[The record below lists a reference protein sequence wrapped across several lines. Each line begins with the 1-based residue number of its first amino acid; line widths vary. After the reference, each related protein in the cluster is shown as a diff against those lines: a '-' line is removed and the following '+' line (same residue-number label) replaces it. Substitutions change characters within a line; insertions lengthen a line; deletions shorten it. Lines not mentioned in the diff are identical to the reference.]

1 MPTRRIW
8 SLVSAGSN
16 LAEPSQDSPTTDL
29 RDRLQL
35 ALGTA
40 YTLDR
45 ELGGGGMSRVFTARE
60 TALGRTVV
68 VKVLPPE
75 LAAGVSIERFKREI
89 ALAARL
95 QHPHIVPLLSAGQMD
110 GVPYFLMPFVTGE
123 SLRARL
129 ARHGELPVSESLRL
143 LREIASALAYAHQNG
158 VVHRDIKPENVLLAG
173 GGGPRDSAPGRMATA
188 MVADFG
194 VAKAVAVAA
203 ADENPARDGRDAHHR
218 VTSLGV
224 ALGTP
229 AYMSPEQA
237 TADPSTDHRAD
248 LYAFGVLAYEILTG
262 QTPFGKRSPAELLAA
277 HVTEAPRPV
286 TDLRPTL
293 PPALAALV
301 MRCLQK
307 RPSDRPQSAGE
318 ILQSLDEITTPSA
331 GTAPT
336 TALPPVTT
344 PPSPPLPRRGAG
356 AGRNVAATVIIV
368 ATVALMV
375 GTAGVAIWKGKSPGV
390 AAVPDEREERIA
402 VLPFENLGD
411 SADAYFA
418 DGITD
423 AVRGKLTALPSL
435 EVIARASSVQYRATA
450 RPPAEIAKELGVR
463 YLLTGTVRWAKGAG
477 GASRV
482 QVSPEL
488 VEVQPDGAAASR
500 WGQPFDAEMAD
511 VFRVQGEIAS
521 KVAEAMRLTL
531 GVADQA
537 RLVEVPTRDPV
548 AYDAFLRA
556 EAMFA
561 SGATSSAELRRIIA
575 GYERALSVDT
585 AFADAWA
592 RLAGARAL
600 LYANGVPNPELAKQA
615 REAADR
621 ALRLAPTRALGHRA
635 LASYYMNVERDPRRA
650 LSEVEAAR
658 TATPKDA
665 TVLSVLAGVYSAI
678 GRFEDAVRSARA
690 AERLDPRAMLPLQ
703 QLRTALSALRRYRE
717 ARQVADREMAL
728 SPNLSSIE
736 DRVIVSLAEGDLAGA
751 RRFLDSA
758 SQRVSQDELVTYL
771 ANYQDLGWVLDDAR
785 QQRLLSLGPEHFD
798 NDRAVWSIVR
808 AQVYGWRGDSALARV
823 WGDTAAREFG
833 AQVRANPDDAQR
845 HAFYGL
851 SLAYAGRRA
860 EAIAEGERGVALL
873 PVERD
878 AVNGPYQVHLL
889 ARIYLLVG
897 EREKALDLLE
907 QLLGR
912 PYYLSPGWLRI
923 DPTFAALRGNPRFE
937 KLAGR

>member
-1 MPTRRIW
+1 
-8 SLVSAGSN
+8 
-16 LAEPSQDSPTTDL
+16 
-29 RDRLQL
+29 
-35 ALGTA
+35 
-40 YTLDR
+40 
-45 ELGGGGMSRVFTARE
+45 MSRVFTAQE
-60 TALGRTVV
+60 VSLGRTVV

-95 QHPHIVPLLSAGQMD
+95 QHPHIVPLLSAGEME
-110 GVPYFLMPFVTGE
+110 GVPFFTMPFITGE

-173 GGGPRDSAPGRMATA
+173 GAPTDSVGQGRMATA

-194 VAKAVAVAA
+194 VAKAVAAA
-203 ADENPARDGRDAHHR
+203 AGGDDASDRGDDDHHHH

-237 TADPSTDHRAD
+237 TADPKTDHRAD

-262 QTPFGKRSPAELLAA
+262 QTPFGRRSPSELLAA
-277 HVTEAPRPV
+277 HVTEAPRPI
-286 TDLRPTL
+286 TDARPNL

-307 RPSDRPQSAGE
+307 RPADRPQSAGE

-331 GTAPT
+331 GTTPT
-336 TALPPVTT
+336 AMLPPAAT
-344 PPSPPLPRRGAG
+344 SPLPPPPGRSPRARGS
-356 AGRNVAATVIIV
+356 VLATVVIV
-368 ATVALMV
+368 AMVALML
-375 GTAGVAIWKGKSPGV
+375 GTAGIAIWRSRGPAPA
-390 AAVPDEREERIA
+390 AAVATDREQRIA

-435 EVIARASSVQYRATA
+435 EVIARASSVQYRGTPK
-450 RPPAEIAKELGVR
+450 PPSEIARELGVR

-477 GASRV
+477 RASRV

-488 VEVQPDGAAASR
+488 VEVQPDGSAASR
-500 WGQPFDAEMAD
+500 WQQPFDAEMAD

-521 KVAEAMRLTL
+521 RVAEAMRLTL

-537 RLVEVPTRDPV
+537 RLVEVPTKDPV

-556 EAMFA
+556 EALFTA
-561 SGATSSAELRRIIA
+561 GATSSAELRRII
-575 GYERALSVDT
+575 GEYERAVSLDT

-600 LYANGVPNPELAKQA
+600 LYANGVPTPELAKQS

-658 TATPKDA
+658 AATPNDA

-678 GRFEDAVRSARA
+678 GRFDDAVRSARA

-703 QLRTALSALRRYRE
+703 QLRGALSALRRYRE
-717 ARQVADREMAL
+717 AREVADREMTL
-728 SPNLSSIE
+728 SPNVSSIL
-736 DRVIVSLAEGDLAGA
+736 DRVIVSLAEGDLTGA
-751 RRFLDSA
+751 RRFLDSV
-758 SQRVSQDELVTYL
+758 SQRVNQDELVTYL
-771 ANYQDLGWVLDDAR
+771 AIYQDLGWVLDDAA

-798 NDRAVWSIVR
+798 NDRATWSIVR

-823 WGDTAAREFG
+823 WGDTATREF
-833 AQVRANPDDAQR
+833 ADQVRANPADAQR
-845 HAFYGL
+845 HAFYGV
-851 SLAYAGRRA
+851 SLGYAGRRA

-873 PVERD
+873 PAERD

-889 ARIYLLVG
+889 ARIYLLAG

-907 QLLGR
+907 QLLAR

-923 DPTFAALRGNPRFE
+923 DPTFAPLRSNPRFD
-937 KLAGR
+937 KLAAGR

>member
-1 MPTRRIW
+1 
-8 SLVSAGSN
+8 
-16 LAEPSQDSPTTDL
+16 
-29 RDRLQL
+29 L

-40 YTLDR
+40 YTLER
-45 ELGGGGMSRVFTARE
+45 ELGGGGMSRVFTAQE
-60 TALGRTVV
+60 TALGRPVV

-95 QHPHIVPLLSAGQMD
+95 QHPHIVPLLAAGEMD
-110 GVPYFLMPFVTGE
+110 GVPYFTMPFVSGE
-123 SLRARL
+123 SLRARV
-129 ARHGELPVSESLRL
+129 ARRGELPISESLRL

-173 GGGPRDSAPGRMATA
+173 GGPRDNAGSGRLATA

-194 VAKAVAVAA
+194 VAKAVAAA
-203 ADENPARDGRDAHHR
+203 AGDGDRPERDSGRDLQHH

-237 TADPSTDHRAD
+237 TADPNTDHRAD

-277 HVTEAPRPV
+277 HVTEPPRPIA
-286 TDLRPTL
+286 DARPNL

-307 RPSDRPQSAGE
+307 RPADRPQSAGE

-331 GTAPT
+331 GTTPT
-336 TALPPVTT
+336 GMLPPATT
-344 PPSPPLPRRGAG
+344 PPAPPPASGRASGRRNVMA
-356 AGRNVAATVIIV
+356 AAAVAATAV
-368 ATVALMV
+368 LMLGMV
-375 GTAGVAIWKGKSPGV
+375 GVAIWRSKHTAPLVTV
-390 AAVPDEREERIA
+390 ADEREERIA

-435 EVIARASSVQYRATA
+435 EVIARASSVQYRGTSK
-450 RPPAEIAKELGVR
+450 PPTEIARELGVR

-477 GASRV
+477 RASRV

-488 VEVQPDGAAASR
+488 VEVQPNGSAASR
-500 WGQPFDAEMAD
+500 WQQPFDAEMAD

-521 KVAEAMRLTL
+521 RVAEAMRLTL

-561 SGATSSAELRRIIA
+561 SGATSAADMRLIIA
-575 GYERALSVDT
+575 GYERAVTLDT

-600 LYANGVPNPELAKQA
+600 LYANGVPTPALGQQA

-650 LSEVEAAR
+650 LTEVEAAR
-658 TATPKDA
+658 AATPNDA
-665 TVLSVLAGVYSAI
+665 TVLSVLSGIYSAI
-678 GRFEDAVRSARA
+678 GRFDDAVKSARA
-690 AERLDPRAMLPLQ
+690 AERLDPRAVFPLQ
-703 QLRTALSALRRYRE
+703 QLRTALSALRRYGE
-717 ARQVADREMAL
+717 AREVADREMTL

-771 ANYQDLGWVLDDAR
+771 AIYQDLGWVLDDAR

-798 NDRAVWSIVR
+798 GDRATWSIVR

-823 WGDTAAREFG
+823 WGDTASREFG

-845 HAFYGL
+845 HAFHGL
-851 SLAYAGRRA
+851 SLAYAGNRS

-878 AVNGPYQVHLL
+878 AVNGPYQIHLL
-889 ARIYLLVG
+889 ARIYLLTG
-897 EREKALDLLE
+897 EREKALRLLE
-907 QLLGR
+907 QLLAR

-923 DPTFAALRGNPRFE
+923 DPTFASLKGDSRFSRLVSE
-937 KLAGR
+937 R

>member
-1 MPTRRIW
+1 
-8 SLVSAGSN
+8 
-16 LAEPSQDSPTTDL
+16 
-29 RDRLQL
+29 
-35 ALGTA
+35 
-40 YTLDR
+40 
-45 ELGGGGMSRVFTARE
+45 MSRVFTARE

-75 LAAGVSIERFKREI
+75 LAAGVSIDRFKREI

-95 QHPHIVPLLSAGQMD
+95 QHPHIVPLLSAGEME
-110 GVPYFLMPFVTGE
+110 GVPFFTMPFITGE

-129 ARHGELPVSESLRL
+129 ARQGELPVSESLRL

-173 GGGPRDSAPGRMATA
+173 GGSGDHSGPGRMATA

-194 VAKAVAVAA
+194 VAKAIVT
-203 ADENPARDGRDAHHR
+203 ARESGIGNRESVHPRDASIPDSLFPIPDSF
-218 VTSLGV
+218 TSLGI

-237 TADPSTDHRAD
+237 TADPKTDHRAD
-248 LYAFGVLAYEILTG
+248 IYAFGVLAFEILTG
-262 QTPFGKRSPAELLAA
+262 HTPFGKRSPAELLAA
-277 HVTEAPRPV
+277 HVTEAPRPI
-286 TDLRPTL
+286 TDARPNL

-307 RPSDRPQSAGE
+307 RPADRPQSAGE

-336 TALPPVTT
+336 SVLPATTT
-344 PPSPPLPRRGAG
+344 PPSSPTASRSHGKR
-356 AGRNVAATVIIV
+356 RNVLPAMIVV
-368 ATVALMV
+368 ATMV
-375 GTAGVAIWKGKSPGV
+375 LILGTAGVAIWRSRRPTSV
-390 AAVPDEREERIA
+390 AAVSDERAQRIA

-435 EVIARASSVQYRATA
+435 EVIARSSSVQYRSTSK
-450 RPPAEIAKELGVR
+450 PPAEIARELGVR

-477 GASRV
+477 RASRV

-488 VEVQPDGAAASR
+488 VEVQPDGSAASR
-500 WGQPFDAEMAD
+500 WQQPFDAEMAD

-521 KVAEAMRLTL
+521 RVAEAMRLTL
-531 GVADQA
+531 GVVDQA
-537 RLVEVPTRDPV
+537 RLVEVPTSDPG
-548 AYDAFLRA
+548 AYDAYLRA

-575 GYERALSVDT
+575 GYERAVGLDT
-585 AFADAWA
+585 AFTDAWA

-600 LYANGVPNPELAKQA
+600 LYANGVPTPELGKQA

-621 ALRLAPTRALGHRA
+621 AIRLAPTRALGHRA

-650 LSEVEAAR
+650 LTEVEAAR
-658 TATPKDA
+658 AATPNDA
-665 TVLSVLAGVYSAI
+665 TVLSVLAGIYSAI
-678 GRFEDAVRSARA
+678 GRFDDAVKNARA
-690 AERLDPRAMLPLQ
+690 AERLDPRAVFPLQ
-703 QLRTALSALRRYRE
+703 QLRTALSALRRYRD
-717 ARQVADREMAL
+717 AREVADREMAL
-728 SPNLSSIE
+728 APNLSSIE

-758 SQRVSQDELVTYL
+758 SQRVNQDELVTYL
-771 ANYQDLGWVLDDAR
+771 AIYQDLGWVLDDAR

-798 NDRAVWSIVR
+798 NDRATWSIVR
-808 AQVYGWRGDSALARV
+808 AQVYGWRGDSTSSRV

-833 AQVRANPDDAQR
+833 DQVRANPDDAQR

-860 EAIAEGERGVALL
+860 EAIDEGQRGVALL

-897 EREKALDLLE
+897 EREKALELLE
-907 QLLGR
+907 QLLAR

-923 DPTFAALRGNPRFE
+923 DPTFASLQGDSRFSRLVSE
-937 KLAGR
+937 R

>member
-1 MPTRRIW
+1 MR
-8 SLVSAGSN
+8 GSQ
-16 LAEPSQDSPTTDL
+16 QDPPTTDL

-35 ALGTA
+35 ALGAA

-45 ELGGGGMSRVFTARE
+45 ELGGGGMSRVFTAQE

-110 GVPYFLMPFVTGE
+110 GVPYFMMPFVTGE

-129 ARHGELPVSESLRL
+129 ARHGELPLSESLRL

-173 GGGPRDSAPGRMATA
+173 GGPRDNTGAGRLATA

-194 VAKAVAVAA
+194 VAKAVALAA
-203 ADENPARDGRDAHHR
+203 GDDEPGQDGHDLHHHF
-218 VTSLGV
+218 TSLGV

-237 TADPSTDHRAD
+237 TADPNTDHRAD

-262 QTPFGKRSPAELLAA
+262 LTPFGKRSPAELLAA
-277 HVTEAPRPV
+277 HVTEPPRPIA
-286 TDLRPTL
+286 DARPNL

-307 RPSDRPQSAGE
+307 RPADRPQSAGE

-331 GTAPT
+331 GTTPT
-336 TALPPVTT
+336 GMLPPATT
-344 PPSPPLPRRGAG
+344 PPSPPSPSGRAGGRRS
-356 AGRNVAATVIIV
+356 VMATVVIV
-368 ATVALMV
+368 VTAALMI
-375 GTAGVAIWKGKSPGV
+375 GTAGVAIWRSKHATPGTVV
-390 AAVPDEREERIA
+390 ADDREQRIA

-435 EVIARASSVQYRATA
+435 EVIARASSVQYRGTPKA
-450 RPPAEIAKELGVR
+450 PAEIARELGVR

-477 GASRV
+477 RASRV

-488 VEVQPDGAAASR
+488 VEVQPNGSAASR
-500 WGQPFDAEMAD
+500 WQQPFDAEMAD

-521 KVAEAMRLTL
+521 RVAEAMRLTL

-561 SGATSSAELRRIIA
+561 SGATSSVEMRRIIA
-575 GYERALSVDT
+575 GYERAVSLDT

-600 LYANGVPNPELAKQA
+600 LYANGVPTPALGRQA

-650 LSEVEAAR
+650 LTEVEAAR
-658 TATPKDA
+658 AATPNDA
-665 TVLSVLAGVYSAI
+665 TVLSVLAGIYSAI
-678 GRFEDAVRSARA
+678 GRFDDAVKSARA
-690 AERLDPRAMLPLQ
+690 AERLDPRAVFPLQ

-717 ARQVADREMAL
+717 AREVADREMAL

-758 SQRVSQDELVTYL
+758 SQRVNKDELVTYL
-771 ANYQDLGWVLDDAR
+771 AIYQDLGWVLDDAR

-798 NDRAVWSIVR
+798 DDRAIWSIVR

-823 WGDTAAREFG
+823 WGDSASREFG

-873 PVERD
+873 PIERD

-889 ARIYLLVG
+889 ARIHLLAG
-897 EREKALDLLE
+897 DREKALDLLE
-907 QLLGR
+907 QLLAR
-912 PYYLSPGWLRI
+912 PYYLSSGWLRI
-923 DPTFAALRGNPRFE
+923 DPTFASLQGDPRFSRLVSE
-937 KLAGR
+937 R

>member
-1 MPTRRIW
+1 
-8 SLVSAGSN
+8 
-16 LAEPSQDSPTTDL
+16 
-29 RDRLQL
+29 L
-35 ALGTA
+35 ALGAA

-45 ELGGGGMSRVFTARE
+45 ELGGGGMSRVFSAQE

-95 QHPHIVPLLSAGQMD
+95 QHPHIVPLLSAGEMD
-110 GVPYFLMPFVTGE
+110 GVPYFMMPFVTGE

-129 ARHGELPVSESLRL
+129 ARHGELPISESLRL
-143 LREIASALAYAHQNG
+143 LREIASALAYAHQSG

-173 GGGPRDSAPGRMATA
+173 GGPRDNAGPGRLATA

-194 VAKAVAVAA
+194 VAKAVATARESGMGNRESEQHR
-203 ADENPARDGRDAHHR
+203 DPSIPDSHLPASGGLPPIPHH

-237 TADPSTDHRAD
+237 TADPNTDHRAD
-248 LYAFGVLAYEILTG
+248 LYAFGILAYEILTG
-262 QTPFGKRSPAELLAA
+262 HTPFGKRSPAELLAA
-277 HVTEAPRPV
+277 HVTEPARPIA
-286 TDLRPTL
+286 DARPNL

-307 RPSDRPQSAGE
+307 RPADRPQSAGE

-331 GTAPT
+331 GTTPT
-336 TALPPVTT
+336 GIMPPSTT
-344 PPSPPLPRRGAG
+344 PPAPPPASSRAGGRR
-356 AGRNVAATVIIV
+356 NLMATVVIV
-368 ATVALMV
+368 ATAALMI
-375 GTAGVAIWKGKSPGV
+375 GTAGVAIWRSKHTTPR
-390 AAVPDEREERIA
+390 AAVADEREQRIA

-423 AVRGKLTALPSL
+423 AVRGKLTTLPSL
-435 EVIARASSVQYRATA
+435 EVIARASSVQYRGNSK
-450 RPPAEIAKELGVR
+450 PPAEIARELGVR
-463 YLLTGTVRWAKGAG
+463 YLLTGTVRWARGAG
-477 GASRV
+477 RASRV

-488 VEVQPDGAAASR
+488 VEVQPDGSAASR
-500 WGQPFDAEMAD
+500 WQQPFDAEMAD

-521 KVAEAMRLTL
+521 RVAEAMRLTL

-537 RLVEVPTRDPV
+537 RLVEVPTSDPA

-556 EAMFA
+556 EATFA
-561 SGATSSAELRRIIA
+561 SGATSAAELRRIIA
-575 GYERALSVDT
+575 GYERAVGLDT

-600 LYANGVPNPELAKQA
+600 LYANGVPTPALGRQA

-650 LSEVEAAR
+650 LTEAEAAR
-658 TATPKDA
+658 AATPNDA
-665 TVLSVLAGVYSAI
+665 TVLSVLSGIYSAI
-678 GRFEDAVRSARA
+678 GRFDDAVKSARA
-690 AERLDPRAMLPLQ
+690 AERLDPRAVFPLQ
-703 QLRTALSALRRYRE
+703 QLRTALSALRRNRE
-717 ARQVADREMAL
+717 AREVADREMAL

-758 SQRVSQDELVTYL
+758 SQRVNQDELVTYL

-785 QQRLLSLGPEHFD
+785 QQRLVSLGPEHFD
-798 NDRAVWSIVR
+798 DDRAVWSIVR

-823 WGDTAAREFG
+823 WGDTASREFG

-860 EAIAEGERGVALL
+860 EAVAEGERGMALL

-889 ARIYLLVG
+889 ARIYLLAG

-907 QLLGR
+907 QLLAR
-912 PYYLSPGWLRI
+912 PYYLSSGWLRI
-923 DPTFAALRGNPRFE
+923 DPTFASLQGDPRFSRLVSE
-937 KLAGR
+937 R

>member
-1 MPTRRIW
+1 VTG
-8 SLVSAGSN
+8 SLS
-16 LAEPSQDSPTTDL
+16 E
-29 RDRLQL
+29 RLQR
-35 ALGTA
+35 ALGTS

-75 LAAGVSIERFKREI
+75 LAAGVSIDRFKREI

-95 QHPHIVPLLSAGQMD
+95 QHPHIVPLLSAGEME
-110 GVPYFLMPFVTGE
+110 GVPFFTMPFITGE

-173 GGGPRDSAPGRMATA
+173 GAPGDHAGPGRMATA

-194 VAKAVAVAA
+194 VAKAVAAA
-203 ADENPARDGRDAHHR
+203 AGGGDRPERDSAPAPSAVEGRDLHHH

-237 TADPSTDHRAD
+237 TADPKTDHRAD
-248 LYAFGVLAYEILTG
+248 IYAFGVLAYEILTG
-262 QTPFGKRSPAELLAA
+262 QTPFGKRRPSELLAA
-277 HVTEAPRPV
+277 HVTEAPRPI
-286 TDLRPTL
+286 TDVRPNL

-307 RPSDRPQSAGE
+307 RPADRPQSAGE

-331 GTAPT
+331 GTTPT
-336 TALPPVTT
+336 AMLSPAAPPVASSA
-344 PPSPPLPRRGAG
+344 PSQPVGG
-356 AGRNVAATVIIV
+356 GRNVTATVVIV
-368 ATVALMV
+368 AMVALLL
-375 GTAGVAIWKGKSPGV
+375 GTAGVAIWRSRSPTR
-390 AAVPDEREERIA
+390 AAVVDEREQRIA

-435 EVIARASSVQYRATA
+435 EVIARASSVQYRGTSKL
-450 RPPAEIAKELGVR
+450 PAEIARELGVR
-463 YLLTGTVRWAKGAG
+463 YLLTGTVRWAKGG
-477 GASRV
+477 GRASRV

-500 WGQPFDAEMAD
+500 WQQPFDAEMAD

-537 RLVEVPTRDPV
+537 RLVEVPTSDPV

-556 EAMFA
+556 EAMFT

-575 GYERALSVDT
+575 EYERAVELDT

-600 LYANGVPNPELAKQA
+600 LYANGVPTPELARQA

-621 ALRLAPTRALGHRA
+621 ALHLAPTRALGHRA

-650 LSEVEAAR
+650 LAEVEAAR
-658 TATPKDA
+658 TATPNDA

-678 GRFEDAVRSARA
+678 GRFEDAVKSARA

-703 QLRTALSALRRYRE
+703 QLRGALSALRRYRE
-717 ARQVADREMAL
+717 AREVGDREMAL

-736 DRVIVSLAEGDLAGA
+736 DRVIVSLAEGDLTGA

-771 ANYQDLGWVLDDAR
+771 AIYQDLGWVLDDAAQR
-785 QQRLLSLGPEHFD
+785 RLLSLGPEHFD
-798 NDRAVWSIVR
+798 HDRAIWSIVR

-833 AQVRANPDDAQR
+833 DQVRANPDDAQR

-851 SLAYAGRRA
+851 SLAYAGRYA
-860 EAIAEGERGVALL
+860 EAIVEGERGVALL

-889 ARIYLLVG
+889 ARIHLLAG
-897 EREKALDLLE
+897 EREKALGLVE
-907 QLLGR
+907 QLLAR

-923 DPTFAALRGNPRFE
+923 DPTFATLKGNPRFE
-937 KLAGR
+937 KLAAGR

>member
-1 MPTRRIW
+1 M
-8 SLVSAGSN
+8 
-16 LAEPSQDSPTTDL
+16 
-29 RDRLQL
+29 
-35 ALGTA
+35 
-40 YTLDR
+40 
-45 ELGGGGMSRVFTARE
+45 FTARE

-75 LAAGVSIERFKREI
+75 LAAGVSIDRFKREI

-95 QHPHIVPLLSAGQMD
+95 QHPHIVPLLSAGEME
-110 GVPYFLMPFVTGE
+110 GVPFFTMPFITGE

-173 GGGPRDSAPGRMATA
+173 GGSGDHAGPGRMATA

-194 VAKAVAVAA
+194 VAKAVAT
-203 ADENPARDGRDAHHR
+203 ARESGNGNRESEHPRDPSTPDSR
-218 VTSLGV
+218 FPIPDSFTSLGV

-237 TADPSTDHRAD
+237 TADPRTDHRAD

-262 QTPFGKRSPAELLAA
+262 QTPFGKRSPSELLAA
-277 HVTEAPRPV
+277 HVTEAPRPI
-286 TDLRPTL
+286 TDVRPNL

-307 RPSDRPQSAGE
+307 RPADRPQSAGE

-336 TALPPVTT
+336 TALPATAT
-344 PPSPPLPRRGAG
+344 PQAPPPPNLRVGGR
-356 AGRNVAATVIIV
+356 RNVTATVIVI
-368 ATVALMV
+368 ATIALV
-375 GTAGVAIWKGKSPGV
+375 FGTAAVAIWRSKSPTRV
-390 AAVPDEREERIA
+390 AVADDRAQRIA

-435 EVIARASSVQYRATA
+435 EVIARASSVQYRSTSK
-450 RPPAEIAKELGVR
+450 PPAEIARELGVR

-477 GASRV
+477 RASRV

-500 WGQPFDAEMAD
+500 WQQPFDAEMAD

-521 KVAEAMRLTL
+521 RVAEAMRLTL

-537 RLVEVPTRDPV
+537 RLVEVPTNDPV

-556 EAMFA
+556 EAMFTA
-561 SGATSSAELRRIIA
+561 GATSSAEMRRIIA
-575 GYERALSVDT
+575 EYERAVGRDT
-585 AFADAWA
+585 TFVDAWA

-600 LYANGVPNPELAKQA
+600 LYANGVPTPELAKQA

-621 ALRLAPTRALGHRA
+621 ALRLAPTRAIGHRA

-650 LSEVEAAR
+650 LTEVEAAR
-658 TATPKDA
+658 AATPNDA
-665 TVLSVLAGVYSAI
+665 TVLSVLSGVYSAI
-678 GRFEDAVRSARA
+678 GRFEDAVKSARA

-717 ARQVADREMAL
+717 VREVADREMAL
-728 SPNLSSIE
+728 APNLSSIE

-751 RRFLDSA
+751 RHVLDSV
-758 SQRVSQDELVTYL
+758 SQRVNQDELVTYL
-771 ANYQDLGWVLDDAR
+771 AIYQDLGWVLDDAR
-785 QQRLLSLGPEHFD
+785 QQRLLSLGPEQFD
-798 NDRAVWSIVR
+798 NDRAIWSIVR
-808 AQVYGWRGDSALARV
+808 AQVHGWRGDSALARV

-833 AQVRANPDDAQR
+833 SQVRANPDDAQR

-860 EAIAEGERGVALL
+860 EAVDEGQRGVGLL

-907 QLLGR
+907 QLLAR

-923 DPTFAALRGNPRFE
+923 DPTFASLKGDSRFNRLVSE
-937 KLAGR
+937 R